1 MALTFTRA
9 AALEMKERLIKLD
22 VHGVTISTLHGL
34 GLRLLVRRYT
44 DGFGRRPNLVP
55 RAQICRRLLDDRQD
69 DRLTARQLDSEI
81 GWATSRMLDVSTYEG
96 AAIAM
101 RRSLPVGFSD
111 MANLIS
117 AYQVLKLE
125 RGVIDFDDLLLLP
138 LEYLR
143 QDSEWAAAVRWQYRH
158 FYVDEYQD
166 TSPLQ
171 FQLLQGLLGEQA
183 DVCVVGDPRQSIFG
197 FAGAQ
202 TSAFEAFHECFPDAQ
217 GIELTDNFRSGL
229 AIVGAGNCL
238 TQTAMTTDG
247 DSPPGQVVIQA
258 YLDPEEEARAVA
270 QALRADGPP
279 WSHRAVLARTNRSLD
294 LVEAALLE
302 AQIPCYRTQ
311 DILKRPE
318 VRRVLK
324 ELKRLA
330 AQTQAR
336 SARSDLQQIA
346 AEVLAFYNGERA
358 DEDLFRDDDDVALS
372 TTPPDC
378 GTLELKL
385 IQHHLDELRDLLEEY
400 VAANSSGTLD
410 GFFFWLKAS
419 TQEPTATRAPKG
431 TVDLRTVHR
440 AKGLEW
446 QTVYLVG
453 CTADLL
459 PLEYSG
465 DEAEERR
472 LMFVAVTRASDK
484 LVCTWSMNGRD
495 RRGRQVRR
503 ERSRYLTMIEAGVSA
518 VALQEDRFST
528 TALSNLAAETIGQ
541 ARAFLAGVDRNPPP
555 PPTRGRQPAAPSLM
569 DVAFRDRAEFNEDR
583 ALSGI
588 AAHLGTSV
596 GEFRARMEVDEALA
610 AQARLALASAKHL
623 FTPPKRDEERHP

>member
-1 MALTFTRA
+1 
-9 AALEMKERLIKLD
+9 
-22 VHGVTISTLHGL
+22 
-34 GLRLLVRRYT
+34 
-44 DGFGRRPNLVP
+44 
-55 RAQICRRLLDDRQD
+55 
-69 DRLTARQLDSEI
+69 
-81 GWATSRMLDVSTYEG
+81 
-96 AAIAM
+96 
-101 RRSLPVGFSD
+101 
-111 MANLIS
+111 
-117 AYQVLKLE
+117 
-125 RGVIDFDDLLLLP
+125 
-138 LEYLR
+138 
-143 QDSEWAAAVRWQYRH
+143 
-158 FYVDEYQD
+158 
-166 TSPLQ
+166 
-171 FQLLQGLLGEQA
+171 
-183 DVCVVGDPRQSIFG
+183 
-197 FAGAQ
+197 
-202 TSAFEAFHECFPDAQ
+202 
-217 GIELTDNFRSGL
+217 
-229 AIVGAGNCL
+229 
-238 TQTAMTTDG
+238 MTTDG

-258 YLDPEEEARAVA
+258 YLDPEGEARAVA
-270 QALRADGPP
+270 RALREAGPP
-279 WSHRAVLARTNRSLD
+279 WGQQAVLARTNKTLD

-318 VRRVLK
+318 VRWVLR
-324 ELKRLA
+324 ELKQLA
-330 AQTQAR
+330 AQRLAR
-336 SARSDLQQIA
+336 SARSDLQEIA
-346 AEVLAFYNGERA
+346 AEVLAYYNRERA
-358 DEDLFRDDDDVALS
+358 DDELFHDDDDVALS
-372 TTPPDC
+372 TASPDC

-385 IQHHLDELRDLLEEY
+385 IQHHLDELRDFLEEY

-503 ERSRYLTMIEAGVSA
+503 DRSPYLTMIEAGVSA
-518 VALQEDRFST
+518 VASQEDRFST
-528 TALSNLAAETIGQ
+528 TALSDLAAETIGQ
-541 ARAFLAGVDRNPPP
+541 ARAFLAGADRNTPPP
-555 PPTRGRQPAAPSLM
+555 LTRGRQPAAPSLM
-569 DVAFRDRAEFNEDR
+569 DVACRDRTEFNEDR
-583 ALSGI
+583 ALSDI

-596 GEFRARMEVDEALA
+596 GELRARMEVDKALA